1 MRLTSVTFGADPE
14 LFIIN
19 EKTGKVVSAVGLIP
33 GKKGKPYR
41 EKGMKKGFGIETDNI
56 LAEFNI
62 PPTKDLDEFR
72 KSILYMQDYIDK
84 YAKAKNPDL
93 GILCSASETVPDSE
107 LQSDQ
112 AKLFGCDVD
121 YNVYT
126 VDANPKPNGEST
138 NLRSAG
144 FHIHC
149 GYKNTNIDT
158 SISLIK
164 YFDAFLGIPSI
175 LFDQDTGRRSLY
187 GKAGCFRLT
196 SYGVEYRV
204 LSSAMMGTL
213 DNLNFVCKQL
223 EKVIDAFNKGKSI
236 PQDSVMQRI
245 INTSNLQLA
254 KSTIDTFNLI

>member
-1 MRLTSVTFGADPE
+1 MKLTNVTFGADPE
-14 LFIIN
+14 LFINN

-33 GKKGKPYR
+33 GEKGKPYR
-41 EKGMKKGFGIETDNI
+41 KKGMKKGFGMETDNI

-62 PPTKDLDEFR
+62 PPTKNLDEFR
-72 KSILYMQDYIDK
+72 ESILYMQDYIDK
-84 YAKAKNPDL
+84 YVKAKNPDL

-126 VDANPKPNGEST
+126 EDANPKPDGERT

-149 GYKNTNIDT
+149 GYKHTNIDT

-164 YFDAFLGIPSI
+164 YFDAFLGIPSV
-175 LFDQDTGRRSLY
+175 LYDQDTRRRSLY

-204 LSSAMMGTL
+204 LSSAMMGTF
-213 DNLNFVCKQL
+213 DNLSFVCRQL
-223 EKVIDAFNKGKSI
+223 EKVINAFNKGTRI
-236 PQDSVMQRI
+236 PQDCVMQKI
-245 INTSNLQLA
+245 INTSDLQLA